1 MSGPG
6 TTRPAQCQNAERSM
20 QAYVDR
26 ALSPAEVVAV
36 EEHLATCVACAR
48 CYRLEAEVRSVVR
61 QACDEPCPDS
71 LRETLRRICDDCD
84 CD

>member
-1 MSGPG
+1 MSGAG
-6 TTRPAQCQNAERSM
+6 TTRPAQCQHAERSL

-26 ALSPAEVVAV
+26 ALSVDEVAVV
-36 EEHLATCVACAR
+36 EEHLATCEACAR
-48 CYRLEAEVRSVVR
+48 CYRLEAEVRTVVR
-61 QACDEPCPDS
+61 KACDEPCPDA